1 MKKGDRVRVIPNK
14 KDTDIGEYYN
24 IGNTGTIIDIQKN
37 GWIDVKFD
45 DGSLNTACNLLA
57 YKESLELVNR
67 EEKK

>member
-45 DGSLNTACNLLA
+45 DGSLNTVCNLLA
-57 YKESLELVNR
+57 YKESLELVNK
-67 EEKK
+67 EETK